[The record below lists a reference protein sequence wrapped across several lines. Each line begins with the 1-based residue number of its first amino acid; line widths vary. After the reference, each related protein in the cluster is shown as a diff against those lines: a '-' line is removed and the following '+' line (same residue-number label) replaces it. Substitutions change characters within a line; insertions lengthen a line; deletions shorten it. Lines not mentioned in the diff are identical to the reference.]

1 MARRRRA
8 RRSKSR
14 SSSSDANQLG
24 GWAFLI
30 GGLIAVVHAFY
41 PVPYAGWIFVIA
53 GLIIGWVN
61 ISRSDA
67 IGFLIVV
74 LALSV
79 GSVSGWL
86 NIIPN
91 LGGALSAIVSN
102 VVALLSPAA
111 LLVALKA
118 AYAMAKK

>member
-8 RRSKSR
+8 RKSR
-14 SSSSDANQLG
+14 SSRGSDVSQLG

-67 IGFLIVV
+67 ISFLIVV
-74 LALSV
+74 LALTV

-91 LGGALSAIVSN
+91 LGGALSAIVAN
-102 VVALLSPAA
+102 IVALLSPAA